1 MTLKVQRINA
11 NIQRELSLIL
21 QNDVRDKNLQFCT
34 ITSVDTTNDLSICKV
49 YISFVGD
56 ENTQRKGMNALDKS
70 KGYLRSLLAKKLKIR
85 KVPELHFLID
95 TSLEYGNRIE
105 SILKDLN
112 NK

>member
-34 ITSVDTTNDLSICKV
+34 ITSVNTTNDLSICKV

-56 ENTQRKGMNALDKS
+56 ENTQRKGMNALEKS
-70 KGYLRSLLAKKLKIR
+70 KGYLRTLLAKKLKIR
-85 KVPELHFLID
+85 KVPELHFLLD
-95 TSLEYGNRIE
+95 TSLDYGNRIE
-105 SILKDLN
+105 NILKDLN
-112 NK
+112 KK